1 MDDIDGG
8 SRKHCNLAERKLYHY
23 VIERDEVRAFKGKV
37 FSRWAKKERIDDKD
51 LCIAA
56 KEAFAGKVD
65 GDLGSH
71 LFKKRVARKGGGKS
85 GGYRTILGF
94 RKTNSDRIFFLH
106 GYPKN
111 ARSNINSKEHKAL
124 AMVATN
130 LIEATDAQIETLKTK
145 GTIAELEHKK

>member
-1 MDDIDGG
+1 MLKLEWKTTAIADLLAIMDYISDDNPDAAQALKDEIEAKTSRIPEAPQLYRVGRVDGG
-8 SRKHCNLAERKLYHY
+8 
-23 VIERDEVRAFKGKV
+23 
-37 FSRWAKKERIDDKD
+37 
-51 LCIAA
+51 
-56 KEAFAGKVD
+56 
-65 GDLGSH
+65 LGSH

-124 AMVATN
+124 AMVAAN

-145 GTIAELEHKK
+145 GTIAELECKK

>member
-1 MDDIDGG
+1 M
-8 SRKHCNLAERKLYHY
+8 
-23 VIERDEVRAFKGKV
+23 RAFKGKV
-37 FSRWAKKERIDDKD
+37 FSRWAKKESIDDKD
-51 LCIAA
+51 LCTAA

-71 LFKKRVARKGGGKS
+71 LSKKRVARKGGGKS

-94 RKTNSDRIFFLH
+94 RKTNSDRIFFLY

-124 AMVATN
+124 AMLAAV
-130 LIEATDAQIETLKTK
+130 LIKTTDEQVEALKAK
-145 GTIAELEHKK
+145 GTIAELECKK